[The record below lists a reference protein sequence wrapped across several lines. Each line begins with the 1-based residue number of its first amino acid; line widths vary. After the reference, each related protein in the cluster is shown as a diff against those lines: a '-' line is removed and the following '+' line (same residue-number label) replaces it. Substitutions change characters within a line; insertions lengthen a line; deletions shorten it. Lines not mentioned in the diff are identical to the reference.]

1 MTSHSENRHQPLIE
15 DLSSKLEPVRS
26 AHPPGLIAVISF
38 AASILLLAGLTYSYG
53 PLMPERLSESRLH
66 SLIAPEFLFAL
77 LAGISGSLAAH
88 ADSVPG
94 TPMNAKIFQKISLFF
109 SSLLI
114 LYLLFQVF
122 VPLYPYSD
130 LGKRPHCGF
139 ESFLYPFVPAMITY
153 TLIFKNRLFAQPI
166 KSSMIYGLA
175 IGIPMATIMQIFCM
189 YEPVHAISYHL
200 LPALVF
206 VITVSGISYQIWRRN
221 ISEIIKAKRTQN
233 PKA

>member
-1 MTSHSENRHQPLIE
+1 MTSHSKNRHQPLIE

-26 AHPPGLIAVISF
+26 IRPPGLIAVISF
-38 AASILLLAGLTYSYG
+38 AASILLLAGLTYNYG
-53 PLMPERLSESRLH
+53 PMQPERLSELKLLL
-66 SLIAPEFLFAL
+66 LIVPEFLFAM
-77 LAGISGSLAAH
+77 LAGIFGSLAAH

-94 TPMNAKIFQKISLFF
+94 TPLGVKLFQKICLFF
-109 SSLLI
+109 SSLLF
-114 LYLLFQVF
+114 LYLWFQVF

-175 IGIPMATIMQIFCM
+175 MGIPMATIMQIFCM
-189 YEPVHAISYHL
+189 YEPVHAITYHF
-200 LPALVF
+200 LPSLVF
-206 VITVSGISYQIWRRN
+206 VFTVAGVSDQIWRRN
-221 ISEIIKAKRTQN
+221 ISEIIKTKRTQN